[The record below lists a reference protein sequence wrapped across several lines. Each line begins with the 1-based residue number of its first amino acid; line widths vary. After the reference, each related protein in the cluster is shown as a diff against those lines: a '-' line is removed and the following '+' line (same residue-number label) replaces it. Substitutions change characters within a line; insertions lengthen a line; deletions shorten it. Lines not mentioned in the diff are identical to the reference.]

1 MDRQFIRN
9 NHKLLTAVAPAL
21 RQVEESDSPIKS
33 VITVS
38 GGGVGALHPPTLQM
52 VMNRLWNS
60 FCERN
65 GHNRPAVII
74 VGQRVY
80 LSSDEITVTLQ
91 VEA

>member
-9 NHKLLTAVAPAL
+9 NHKILTAVAPAL
-21 RQVEESDSPIKS
+21 RQIEENPIPAT

-60 FCERN
+60 FCERH
-65 GHNRPAVII
+65 GHHSPAVII

-80 LSSDEITVTLQ
+80 LSSDEVTATLQ